1 MKKIYLS
8 TGNKGKISEIKKIL
22 SDLNY
27 SVYSKAELGINE
39 EVEENADT
47 LEGNS
52 MLKAKFLKKF
62 TDDIVMSDDTG
73 LFVNSL
79 GGRPGVY
86 SARFAGEECDD
97 FKNRKKLLS
106 ELDGKTDRSAY
117 FETVIT
123 IIYEKNNVHQ
133 AHGRVDGTILTT
145 EQGENGFGY
154 DSIFMP
160 DGFDKSF
167 AQMEDTEKN
176 QISHR
181 KRALEN
187 AKIILKD
194 LNESSDN

>member
-39 EVEENADT
+39 EAEENADT

-79 GGRPGVY
+79 GGRPGIY

-97 FKNRKKLLS
+97 YKNRKKLLS

-123 IIYEKNNVHQ
+123 IIDEKNNVHQ
-133 AHGRVDGTILTT
+133 ANGRVDGTILTK

>member
-62 TDDIVMSDDTG
+62 TGDIVMSDDTG

-106 ELDGKTDRSAY
+106 ELDGKKDRSAY

-123 IIYEKNNVHQ
+123 IIDEKNKVHQ
-133 AHGRVDGTILTT
+133 ANGRVDGTILTK

>member
-62 TDDIVMSDDTG
+62 TGDIVMSDDTG

-106 ELDGKTDRSAY
+106 ELDGKKDRSAY

-123 IIYEKNNVHQ
+123 IIDEKNKVHQ
-133 AHGRVDGTILTT
+133 AHGRVEGTILTT